1 MTAFITLYDNTTFRE
16 NKKSKLYLN
25 KWLPVLVALGQTGD
39 WADAG
44 IIEVIRVDTVME

>member
-1 MTAFITLYDNTTFRE
+1 MDLFSFESELL
-16 NKKSKLYLN
+16 KSKLYWN
-25 KWLPVLVALGQTGD
+25 KWPPVLVALGQAGD